1 MSIAILLTSGHVAK
15 GSHSTGASGLPPL
28 GLHGPETKTLSTSLS
43 TLLTLS
49 SPSKTPDLGGREAA
63 GGAHLLLDVEGDL
76 AAPPAQSVR
85 LVAPHSKG

>member
-1 MSIAILLTSGHVAK
+1 MPHPA
-15 GSHSTGASGLPPL
+15 GASGLPPL
-28 GLHGPETKTLSTSLS
+28 GLHGPEAQTLLTSLS
-43 TLLTLS
+43 TLSRLG
-49 SPSKTPDLGGREAA
+49 SPSKTPDLGGGEAA